1 MGHCGQMDSDP
12 NLTRSER
19 GDAGKELIRHLRA
32 NKHSALK
39 QNQRPRVDGRTASG
53 IVQWKVADGQNT
65 QGVPDFRHKRGVGAG
80 TKPQSVSWG
89 VPFSPRSLNVLY

>member
-1 MGHCGQMDSDP
+1 MDSDP
-12 NLTRSER
+12 NLTRIDR
-19 GDAGKELIRHLRA
+19 GDARKEQWIFHLRT

-39 QNQRPRVDGRTASG
+39 QNQRTRVDGRTASG
-53 IVQWKVADGQNT
+53 IVQWKAADGQNT

-89 VPFSPRSLNVLY
+89 VPFNPRSVNVLY